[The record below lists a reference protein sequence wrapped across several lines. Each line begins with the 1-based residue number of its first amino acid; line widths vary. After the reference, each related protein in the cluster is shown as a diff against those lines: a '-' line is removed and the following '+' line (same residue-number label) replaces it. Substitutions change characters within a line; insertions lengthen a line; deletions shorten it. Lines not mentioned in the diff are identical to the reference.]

1 MKLSLPSF
9 AGWRSGALAAFT
21 RFPWN
26 ILCGATGAAC
36 LITLIHTEHNEW
48 LEGHCVRLA
57 MAAAIGM
64 PLFFSLHILRERI
77 PKFTPWPIETVG
89 LFVLAGWFLAQPAS
103 PLRLPG
109 IIWIQW
115 LLFWRHCTVSL
126 PCPRIS
132 RGARAWASGNLTGVY
147 LSGFVSPP
155 FTRLS

>member
-36 LITLIHTEHNEW
+36 LITLIHTEHDEW
-48 LEGHCVRLA
+48 LEGQCVRLA

-64 PLFFSLHILRERI
+64 PLFPCTSCVNEFRNSLHGLSKLSACLFWQDGFLPNRLRRCAYRESSG
-77 PKFTPWPIETVG
+77 FNG
-89 LFVLAGWFLAQPAS
+89 CS
-103 PLRLPG
+103 
-109 IIWIQW
+109 
-115 LLFWRHCTVSL
+115 FWRHCTASL

-132 RGARAWASGNLTGVY
+132 RVARAWASGNLTGVY